1 MNLVSLLIFAILPS
15 FLWLLYYFK
24 KDIHPEPKR
33 LILYVFIAGA
43 VFAIIGYFFQ
53 KTASFFLLSIA
64 EDNLQLLSFLP
75 LLYTFVI
82 VAFSEELLK
91 YLAFFFTIKDHSE
104 LDEPVDIIIY
114 MITAAL
120 GFAALENFIILFT
133 ISPTASELVQVSGIR
148 FLSGTLLHVLASGI
162 LGGFLVYS
170 YRLDKKYLAFVGL
183 LTVSVM
189 HGFYNLIAG
198 KTEESILFF
207 FALLFFFII
216 FALILSIF
224 IKKAGKMKSICLL
237 K

>member
-1 MNLVSLLIFAILPS
+1 MIFISLLIFAILPS
-15 FLWLLYYFK
+15 FLWLLYYLK

-53 KTASFFLLSIA
+53 KAASSFLISLA
-64 EDNLQLLSFLP
+64 EDNLQLLSVLP

-82 VAFSEELLK
+82 VAFSEEFLK

-104 LDEPVDIIIY
+104 LDEPIDIIIY

-133 ISPTASELVQVSGIR
+133 VSRTTPEMIQISGIR

-162 LGGFLVYS
+162 LGGFLIYS
-170 YRLDKKYLAFVGL
+170 YNLSKKYLAFVGL
-183 LTVSVM
+183 LAVSIM

-198 KTEESILFF
+198 KTDESAFF
-207 FALLFFFII
+207 FFVILLFFII
-216 FALILSIF
+216 FALILSVF
-224 IKKAGKMKSICLL
+224 IKKARKMKSTCLL